1 MAASSRPEL
10 MHHSLT
16 AASAFMRRVQRRWI
30 GAVRSVWSP
39 ATPANRVSSTSPHG
53 LLISQAVR
61 PDRHLTRR
69 QTRTSTKEREKRE
82 RERLTP
88 PRHRRPWRRPR
99 RERCRR
105 RRQRL
110 QEPKLPQPRRERGRP
125 PRCGQKSGAAP
136 LGVAA
141 LKRRS
146 KQARSQSRPVEA
158 PCAPLPPRGFEP
170 VAFEARGK
178 RIRHCAIQRGTSLH
192 CHPAANID
200 SARAT
205 VLARRRARLLLN

>member
-69 QTRTSTKEREKRE
+69 QTRTSTYARRVRRCSTHGQQQQQQQQGCKRE
-82 RERLTP
+82 NGP
-88 PRHRRPWRRPR
+88 PVHSWLVGHLVPEGTLPT
-99 RERCRR
+99 EDT
-105 RRQRL
+105 QRT
-110 QEPKLPQPRRERGRP
+110 
-125 PRCGQKSGAAP
+125 SGPAAP
-136 LGVAA
+136 TGSSPWFYRGVSSSRYTVHLFLGVRVRPA
-141 LKRRS
+141 LRYC
-146 KQARSQSRPVEA
+146 V
-158 PCAPLPPRGFEP
+158 
-170 VAFEARGK
+170 
-178 RIRHCAIQRGTSLH
+178 
-192 CHPAANID
+192 
-200 SARAT
+200 
-205 VLARRRARLLLN
+205 

>member
-69 QTRTSTKEREKRE
+69 QTRTSTKEREKERE
-82 RERLTP
+82 REINTP
-88 PRHRRPWRRPR
+88 APPAAMAAASAGA
-99 RERCRR
+99 
-105 RRQRL
+105 L
-110 QEPKLPQPRRERGRP
+110 PKAKAATPGAKTASAQAGKFAERGRP

-146 KQARSQSRPVEA
+146 RQARGQSRPVEA
-158 PCAPLPPRGFEP
+158 PSAPLPPSGLEP
-170 VAFEARGK
+170 R
-178 RIRHCAIQRGTSLH
+178 TS
-192 CHPAANID
+192 
-200 SARAT
+200 
-205 VLARRRARLLLN
+205 

>member
-69 QTRTSTKEREKRE
+69 QTRTSTKEREKERE
-82 RERLTP
+82 REINTP
-88 PRHRRPWRRPR
+88 APPAAMAAASAGALPKAKAATPGAKTAAAQAGKGQATTVRPKKR
-99 RERCRR
+99 
-105 RRQRL
+105 
-110 QEPKLPQPRRERGRP
+110 
-125 PRCGQKSGAAP
+125 SGAARRRSAQ
-136 LGVAA
+136 AA
-141 LKRRS
+141 LEAS
-146 KQARSQSRPVEA
+146 SRPVEA
-158 PCAPLPPRGFEP
+158 SRGPMCPLTPTGVRTRDPRTETHAHNQLDQQI
-170 VAFEARGK
+170 VYN
-178 RIRHCAIQRGTSLH
+178 C
-192 CHPAANID
+192 
-200 SARAT
+200 
-205 VLARRRARLLLN
+205 